1 MHLDKL
7 ELLGF
12 KSFPEKTTLQ
22 FSPGISCIV
31 GPNGCGKTNILDALR
46 WVLGET
52 RMSILRGGKLEE
64 VIFSGT
70 RDIKPLGMAE
80 VNLTIQN
87 DKGILTSAYNQVTVT
102 RRLYR
107 SGDSEYFINK
117 TPCRRKDITEMFFDT
132 GLTSGTYS
140 VIEQD
145 MIDVILS
152 DKAEDR
158 RHFFEEAS
166 GITKYKQ
173 RKKESL
179 RKLEST
185 EADLLRLADLY
196 TEVST
201 QANALKRQVAKARRH
216 KSLTEEIGNLGI
228 ELAIDKWGKI
238 EETISKLSTERTAL
252 AKQLDDYKSRE
263 KILDLEREN
272 VKLEVAEKENAIRSK
287 REKLTQLTQQLHD
300 LETQISVLN
309 EKSENVI
316 NRHYQTTQEIEALES
331 KQDNLENEIKA
342 CLEEIDN
349 YQSQTEDLKKV
360 VDEGETRLNELTE
373 KSRTLSSEYE
383 ELTARIK
390 TLNQELN
397 KSQESQITL
406 DLQYNTSLEKIEDI
420 KQAIDIAGAE
430 LEKLIPERDE
440 LQTNKDSLTQ
450 KLSTLESERQSN
462 LETLQSLK
470 ETLQTLQV
478 TQENK
483 NAEYH
488 QLKAEIELAGQIINQ
503 YEGYTSG
510 AAQLGQAKDKFS
522 GLIDTIANIINP
534 DSQYTNCV
542 QTVLGELSNYFVV
555 DTKQTA
561 REIIEYGRENKLGRF
576 GLFILENIPES
587 SDPSVTFTNNP
598 NIKGQL
604 ADFVSA
610 DPQYD
615 RLVKY
620 LFKDIL
626 VAEKIFDEAGFP
638 NFDLV
643 SVDGEMIDFNKVL
656 TVGGTEEIL
665 LVGRKARLDEQ
676 IQLRNTLKNEIDDL
690 GNQITETREQQIQ
703 IDTFLTETSEQSN
716 RLKEELAIASAN
728 LSQISLKE
736 NALNTQLN
744 EKRQVLAQIEQK
756 LEQIDSEKAGLGELL
771 NNRRATLQENEQRV
785 ASIKQELDQANSQ
798 KDDFSRELSTQKMK
812 YFTAESSLTTSRNNH
827 KRLIELRDD
836 ITQTCEEKQN
846 LVSELL
852 LSAAQIR
859 RDKANLEFDLNEAFD
874 KRDQF
879 SEILLEA
886 EGEITEIA
894 AQITGYDKQ
903 LKQLRIE
910 IDTVSEDIHD
920 IGLKSGSSTSQKD
933 SLYLETLEKYDFDLT
948 SQSRSIRLE
957 DSERNEKLD
966 QLSDLKNKLDS
977 LGPVNLLALEEYD
990 QTQSRA
996 DFLKNQIEDLEK
1008 AKEDLRLTISRI
1020 NSTARK
1026 KFLETFEIVK
1036 KNFQDVFCELFEGG
1050 EASLRLEENIDPLE
1064 AIIHISARPRGKK
1077 LLSIHQLS
1085 GGERALTAT
1094 SLLFSFY
1101 MVKPSPF
1108 CILDEVDAPLDDA
1121 NIGRFL
1127 KLIKRFTNN
1136 TQFIIISHNKL
1147 TMEQAET
1154 LYGITMKKPGVSQ
1167 IVSVNLA
1174 RMGEKLKPTR
1184 FELDQSASSDSD
1196 ENEIPAESSESSEE
1210 AETDDAEVEVN
1221 Q

>member
-22 FSPGISCIV
+22 FSPGVSCIV

-70 RDIKPLGMAE
+70 REIKPLGMAE

-87 DKGILTSAYNQVTVT
+87 DKGVLSSAYNQVTIT

-107 SGDSEYFINK
+107 SGDSEFFINK

-145 MIDVILS
+145 MIDIILS

-158 RHFFEEAS
+158 RHFFEEAA

-185 EADLLRLADLY
+185 DADLLRLADLF
-196 TEVST
+196 TEVSS
-201 QANALKRQVAKARRH
+201 QANSLKRQVAKARRH
-216 KSLTEEIGNLGI
+216 KSLTEEIGQLGI
-228 ELAIDKWGKI
+228 DLAIDKWGKI
-238 EETISKLSTERTAL
+238 EESISHLSTERTVQ

-263 KILDLEREN
+263 KVLDLEREN
-272 VKLEVAEKENAIRSK
+272 VKLEVAEKESTIKSK
-287 REKLTQLTQQLHD
+287 RENLTQLTEKLHD
-300 LETQISVLN
+300 LEKQISVLN
-309 EKSENVI
+309 EKSENI
-316 NRHYQTTQEIEALES
+316 ENRHYQTLDEIDALVS
-331 KQDNLENEIKA
+331 KQDHLEDEIKT
-342 CLEEIDN
+342 CLDEIDS
-349 YQSQTEDLKKV
+349 YQSQTDDLKTVVDDGEKKLSDLTETVRSKSAQYEDL
-360 VDEGETRLNELTE
+360 T
-373 KSRTLSSEYE
+373 SQ
-383 ELTARIK
+383 IK
-390 TLNQELN
+390 TLTQELN

-406 DLQYNTSLEKIEDI
+406 DLQYNTSLEKTEEI
-420 KQAIDIAGAE
+420 KQAIESATAE
-430 LEKLIPERDE
+430 LEKLIPERNE
-440 LQTNKDSLTQ
+440 LQNKKSLLTQ
-450 KLSTLESERQSN
+450 QLSSLGIEKQTNIDKLR
-462 LETLQSLK
+462 SLK
-470 ETLQTLQV
+470 ETLQNLQISAESK
-478 TQENK
+478 TS
-483 NAEYH
+483 EYH
-488 QLKAEIELAGQIINQ
+488 QLKAEIDLAGQIINQ

-510 AAQLGQAKDKFS
+510 AAQLGQVKGKFT

-534 DSQYTNCV
+534 DPQYTNCV

-555 DTKQTA
+555 DTKETA
-561 REIIEYGRENKLGRF
+561 REIIAYGCENKLGRF
-576 GLFILENIPES
+576 GLVILDNIPES
-587 SDPSVTFTNNP
+587 TDPSVTFTDRP

-610 DPQYD
+610 DKKYD

-626 VAEKIFDEAGFP
+626 VAEQIFDEPGFP
-638 NFDLV
+638 DFDLV
-643 SVDGEMIDFNKVL
+643 SIGGEMIDFNKIL

-665 LVGRKARLDEQ
+665 LVGRKARLTEQ
-676 IQLRNTLKNEIDDL
+676 NVLCQTLKKEIDDL
-690 GNQITETREQQIQ
+690 NRQIVETRDQQTR
-703 IDTFLTETSEQSN
+703 IDNYLTESAEQLTG
-716 RLKEELAIASAN
+716 LKEELAVISAN
-728 LSQISLKE
+728 LSQINLKE
-736 NALNTQLN
+736 DALNTQLK
-744 EKRQVLAQIEQK
+744 EKRQILAQIEQK
-756 LEQIDSEKAGLGELL
+756 LEQISSEKTGLGELL
-771 NNRRATLQENEQRV
+771 SSRKSSLTESEQ
-785 ASIKQELDQANSQ
+785 SIITIKQELDSATSQ
-798 KDDFSRELSTQKMK
+798 KDEFNRELSSLKMK
-812 YFTAESSLTTSRNNH
+812 YFTAQSSLATTSNNH
-827 KRLIELRDD
+827 QRLIELRDD
-836 ITQTCEEKQN
+836 ITQTSTDKQT
-846 LVSELL
+846 LVSNLL
-852 LSAAQIR
+852 REAAQIR
-859 RDKANLEFDLNEAFD
+859 RDKANFEYDLNSTAE
-874 KRDQF
+874 KREQF

-886 EGEITEIA
+886 EGEITEVA
-894 AQITGYDKQ
+894 AKITSYDKQ
-903 LKQLRIE
+903 LKELRIN
-910 IDTVSEDIHD
+910 IDAVSEKIHD
-920 IGLKSGSSTSQKD
+920 IGLKSGSSTSQKET
-933 SLYLETLEKYDFDLT
+933 LYLETLEKYDFDLS
-948 SQSRSIRLE
+948 SQSRSIKLE
-957 DSERNEKLD
+957 DGLRREKID
-966 QLSDLKNKLDS
+966 ELSDLKDKLDT

-1026 KFLETFEIVK
+1026 KFIETFEVVK
-1036 KNFQDVFCELFEGG
+1036 KNFQDVFCELFTGG
-1050 EASLRLEENIDPLE
+1050 EASLRLEENVDPLE
-1064 AIIHISARPRGKK
+1064 AVIHISARPRGKK

-1127 KLIKRFTNN
+1127 MLIKRFTNN
-1136 TQFIIISHNKL
+1136 TQFIIITHNKL

-1167 IVSVNLA
+1167 IVSVNLS
-1174 RMGEKLKPTR
+1174 RMGETLKPTR
-1184 FELDQSASSDSD
+1184 FELDQPQSSDD
-1196 ENEIPAESSESSEE
+1196 NEIPAESSEASD
-1210 AETDDAEVEVN
+1210 ETEVEVN

>member
-87 DKGILTSAYNQVTVT
+87 DKGVLTSAYNQVTIT

-107 SGDSEYFINK
+107 SGDSEYLINK

-145 MIDVILS
+145 MIDIILS

-196 TEVST
+196 NEVST
-201 QANALKRQVAKARRH
+201 QASALKRQVAKARRH
-216 KSLTEEIGNLGI
+216 KTLTDDINQLGI
-228 ELAIDKWGKI
+228 ELAIDRWGKI
-238 EETISKLSTERTAL
+238 EESISKLSTERTAL
-252 AKQLDDYKSRE
+252 ARQLDDYKSRE

-272 VKLEVAEKENAIRSK
+272 VKLEVAEKETAIKSK
-287 REKLTQLTQQLHD
+287 REKLTELTQQLHE

-309 EKSENVI
+309 EKSENTV
-316 NRHYQTTQEIEALES
+316 NRHYQTSQEIDALES
-331 KQDNLENEIKA
+331 KQDSLEGEIKT
-342 CLEEIDN
+342 CLEEIDG
-349 YQSQTEDLKKV
+349 YQTQADDLKKV
-360 VDEGETRLNELTE
+360 VDEGENKLNELTE
-373 KSRTLSSEYE
+373 KVRSLNSQHD
-383 ELTARIK
+383 ELTARIR
-390 TLNQELN
+390 TLSQELN

-420 KQAIDIAGAE
+420 KQAIETANSE
-430 LEKLIPERDE
+430 LESLLPERDE
-440 LQTNKDSLTQ
+440 LKAKKDSLTQ
-450 KLSTLESERQSN
+450 NLNQLESERQNN
-462 LETLQSLK
+462 LEKLRQLK
-470 ETLQTLQV
+470 DSLQTLQADLESR
-478 TQENK
+478 T
-483 NAEYH
+483 AEYH

-510 AAQLGQAKDKFS
+510 AAQLGHVKDRFT
-522 GLIDTIANIINP
+522 GLIDTIANLINP
-534 DSQYTNCV
+534 DPQYTNCV

-555 DTKQTA
+555 DSKQTA
-561 REIIEYGRENKLGRF
+561 REIIAYGRENKLGRF

-587 SDPSVTFTNNP
+587 ADPSVTFTNNP

-626 VAEKIFDEAGFP
+626 VAEQIFDESGFQ

-643 SVDGEMIDFNKVL
+643 SVEGEMIDFNKIL

-676 IQLRNTLKNEIDDL
+676 IAVHDNLKNEIENL
-690 GNQITETREQQIQ
+690 NNQISATREEQTR
-703 IDTFLTETSEQSN
+703 IDNYLTETTEQST
-716 RLKEELAIASAN
+716 RLKEELAVVSAN

-736 NALNTQLN
+736 NALNTQLG
-744 EKRQVLAQIEQK
+744 EKRQVLTQIEQK

-771 NNRRATLQENEQRV
+771 NNRKTSLQESEQRV
-785 ASIKQELDQANSQ
+785 AAIKQELDQAIRE
-798 KDDFSRELSTQKMK
+798 KDEFSRDLSTQKMK
-812 YFTAESSLTTSRNNH
+812 YFTAESSLKTARTNH
-827 KRLIELRDD
+827 QRLLELRDD
-836 ITQTCEEKQN
+836 IVQTGEEKRV
-846 LVSELL
+846 LISELL
-852 LSAAQIR
+852 RTAAQIR
-859 RDKANLEFDLNEAFD
+859 SDKANFEYDLNDSFE

-894 AQITGYDKQ
+894 SKITGYDKQ

-910 IDTVSEDIHD
+910 IDEVSERIHE
-920 IGLKSGSSTSQKD
+920 IGLKSGSSNSQKD
-933 SLYLETLEKYDFDLT
+933 TLYQETLEKYDFDLS
-948 SQSRSIRLE
+948 SQSRSIKLE
-957 DSERNEKLD
+957 DEDRSTKLD
-966 QLSDLKNKLDS
+966 QLADLKNKLDS

-1008 AKEDLRLTISRI
+1008 AKEDLRQTISRI

-1026 KFLETFEIVK
+1026 KFLETFDIVK
-1036 KNFQDVFCELFEGG
+1036 TNFQNVFCELFQGG
-1050 EASLRLEENIDPLE
+1050 EASLRLEENVDPLE

-1094 SLLFSFY
+1094 ALLFSFY

-1127 KLIKRFTNN
+1127 KLIKRFTTN
-1136 TQFIIISHNKL
+1136 TQFIIITHNKL

-1184 FELDQSASSDSD
+1184 FELDQPDESEDDSTAD
-1196 ENEIPAESSESSEE
+1196 ENEIPAESSE
-1210 AETDDAEVEVN
+1210 TVNDPEVEVN